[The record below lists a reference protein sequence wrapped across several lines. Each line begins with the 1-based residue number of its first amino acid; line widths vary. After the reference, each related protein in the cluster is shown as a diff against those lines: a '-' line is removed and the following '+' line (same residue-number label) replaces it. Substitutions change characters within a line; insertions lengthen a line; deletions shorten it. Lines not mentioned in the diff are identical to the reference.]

1 MNPLDFQEFP
11 ATSLEDWKKLVS
23 KELGE
28 KPLES
33 LQWNTG
39 LGFSSDAYYTGP
51 VKATNIG
58 NRKPWE
64 IAQYLHDS
72 DNQIALDCLS
82 GGAQSLVWARE
93 PQSLDSALKGIFLT
107 YISSHFSG
115 MKNAVDFNHTWLAY
129 LQANGYDSKQINGSL
144 AFDAFLQGADEASI
158 IALATS
164 FKHNYSLFRV
174 LAANADAWHNKGAS
188 PVVELAYALAAG
200 NEYLHVLTQNG
211 FTVDEASAMIQFNF
225 ATGSSYFIEIAK
237 YRAFRQL
244 WSLVI
249 EQYQPVHQC
258 TKNAFVHASTS
269 LYLQSAYDGYNNLL
283 RATTQAASA
292 IIGGADSVCVMP
304 FDAAFAEAGSSSAR
318 WARNIQHLLREESYF
333 DQLQDAGSG
342 SYYIE
347 NLTSELG
354 QQAWSLFQEIEE
366 MGGVKK
372 GIEKLSTLTEDYD
385 RLQKQA
391 IAEGKK
397 VWVGVNKYPN
407 KQESSYTGSN
417 HRLVSDFE
425 SNRSKQ
431 EA

>member
-1 MNPLDFQEFP
+1 M
-11 ATSLEDWKKLVS
+11 EDWKKLVS

-39 LGFSSDAYYTGP
+39 LGFTADAYYTAP
-51 VKATNIG
+51 SAVTSIG
-58 NRKPWE
+58 KRKPWE
-64 IAQYLHDS
+64 IAQSLTNA
-72 DNQIALDCLS
+72 DNALALECLQ
-82 GGAQSLVWARE
+82 GGAQALVWNTAVLNLE
-93 PQSLDSALKGIFLT
+93 ESLNGVFLN
-107 YISSHFSG
+107 YISSHFFG
-115 MKNAVDFNHTWLAY
+115 EKNPLVFEKQWSEY
-129 LQANGYDSKQINGSL
+129 LKKEGVDSKEINGSI
-144 AFDAFLQGADEASI
+144 AFDAIQNSSDTSTI
-158 IALATS
+158 IALANAA
-164 FKHNYSLFRV
+164 KEKYRLFRV
-174 LAANADAWHNKGAS
+174 FSANADAWHNKGAS
-188 PVVELAYALAAG
+188 PVVELAYALAVG
-200 NEYLHVLTQNG
+200 NEYLHVLTTNG

-244 WSLVI
+244 WATVV
-249 EQYQPVHQC
+249 EQYQPTHNC

-292 IIGGADSVCVMP
+292 IIGGADSVCVLP
-304 FDAAFAEAGSSSAR
+304 FDVAVGAQQASASR

-347 NLTSELG
+347 SLTEELG
-354 QQAWSLFQEIEE
+354 KQAWILFQQIESK
-366 MGGVKK
+366 GG
-372 GIEKLSTLTEDYD
+372 ISASLDLLETLTAEYD
-385 RLQKQA
+385 QKQKLA

-397 VWVGVNKYPN
+397 VMVGVNKYPN
-407 KQESSYTGSN
+407 KQEVDYSGTEQ
-417 HRLVSDFE
+417 RLVSEFE
-425 SNRSKQ
+425 LNRSKQ